1 MNLIKRTSARIY
13 DALCRLKWEI
23 GQTTAEYALV
33 LLAAAAVA
41 VVLIKWA
48 SDNSTLTEFFDE
60 IVDRLK
66 SMAGADAGGA

>member
-1 MNLIKRTSARIY
+1 MQLIKRTSARIY
-13 DALCRLKWEI
+13 DALCRLKWEL

-48 SDNSTLTEFFDE
+48 NDNSTLKEFFDT
-60 IVDRLK
+60 IVSKLVER
-66 SMAGADAGGA
+66 ADAGDAAG